1 MLIPTLLFLFGLLL
15 LVRGGDLFVDGA
27 TGIALRFR
35 MPEALIGATVV
46 SIGTTLPEVTVSAT
60 SAFRGVGGMSYGN
73 AIGSIICNTA
83 LVAAVTITL
92 RPKRVDRQ
100 ALLPPILF
108 FFGAL
113 AVYLFSA
120 YYLRRFSGIIGAI
133 LLLLFVAYI
142 TVSVLIARADT
153 RVKRKPCEADD
164 DTALSSPSPK
174 KIQRAS
180 RELLLLA
187 IGAAAIAFGAD
198 LLVENGQLIAKNLNI
213 PETIVALLFISL
225 GTSLPELVTAIT
237 ALVKGHAALSL
248 GNIIGA
254 NFLNLTLVTG
264 ISALVGPFDLP
275 VAKEIAGIPSS
286 LIVDLPITLLVM
298 LLLTLPTVLRAKV
311 YRIQGILLL
320 SVYVVFSILTLS
332 L

>member
-113 AVYLFSA
+113 TVYLFSA

-153 RVKRKPCEADD
+153 RVKRKPCETD
-164 DTALSSPSPK
+164 DTTLSSPSPK

-320 SVYVVFSILTLS
+320 SVYVLFSMLTLS

>member
-1 MLIPTLLFLFGLLL
+1 MLIPTLLFLFGLVL
-15 LVRGGDLFVDGA
+15 LVKGGDLFVDGA
-27 TGIALRFR
+27 TGIAHRIR

-46 SIGTTLPEVTVSAT
+46 SIGTTLPEITVSAT

-73 AIGSIICNTA
+73 AVGSIICNTA
-83 LVAAVTITL
+83 LVAAVTITIH
-92 RPKRVDRQ
+92 PTRVNRK

-108 FFGAL
+108 FFTSL
-113 AVYLFSA
+113 IVYLFSA
-120 YYLRRFSGIIGAI
+120 YYLRRFSRIVGAI
-133 LLLLFVAYI
+133 LLLIFVTYI
-142 TVSVLIARADT
+142 IASVLIVREGAK
-153 RVKRKPCEADD
+153 VKKKHREAHP
-164 DTALSSPSPK
+164 TSSSSPPSVAAK
-174 KIQRAS
+174 TIR
-180 RELLLLA
+180 RNLLLL
-187 IGAAAIAFGAD
+187 ISGGAAIAFGAD

-275 VAKEIAGIPSS
+275 VTFEIFGIPSS
-286 LIVDLPITLLVM
+286 LIVDLPITILAM
-298 LLLTLPTVLRAKV
+298 LLLSLPPLLRSKV
-311 YRIQGILLL
+311 FRMQGILLL
-320 SVYVVFSILTLS
+320 AMYVIFSVLTLS